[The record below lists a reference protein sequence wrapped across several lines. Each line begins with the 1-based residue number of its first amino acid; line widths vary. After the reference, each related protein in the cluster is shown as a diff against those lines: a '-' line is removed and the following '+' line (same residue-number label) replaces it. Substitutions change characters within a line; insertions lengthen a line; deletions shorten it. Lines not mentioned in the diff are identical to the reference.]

1 MQAAIFWS
9 AWPRP
14 YQRLFYIGLFGFV
27 VGLIAWAFFAYQ
39 GVDSVIHWDVLSE
52 LGEMPFGLDQFEAN
66 GSKFQIQARAYAL
79 TEQFVASPMSVN
91 HPLTDWVCLILAL
104 VGVAITLMATSALPR
119 LWYFGAMTAFI
130 LLTSSLQIDAI
141 LGRTDRLATIIL
153 VTVFVGVSFYFQ
165 AFKRDAGLLIRFIV
179 FKVLIVVSVA
189 LLCTVG
195 KATPA
200 DLLAYGYPAG
210 MVLVILVAFWVSFEI
225 MIGLTWLATN
235 QSGRNSLPSFTVLS
249 LFYLGNLLL
258 TDLHTS
264 RRIDWDLL
272 YLNPFVVFTISI
284 ILGLW
289 GQKKRDDQRASYW
302 SFQPQGASLYLGLVT
317 IAVSVLAYVNSTAND
332 SAIESL
338 SQGINYA
345 HLTGGVLFFFYVL
358 LNFGPQMREG
368 KPVHIVLFKPAYIAS
383 FHARGLS
390 VILCMVLMYYNNYY
404 VFQQGVA
411 GYYNTQ
417 GDLAAA
423 RQDYRLAETFYQQGA
438 EFDFQNHKSNY
449 GLASLAWIQGDFA
462 SAAGFFRQAVA
473 KNPSP
478 YAYAG
483 LTRSLTNEE
492 LAFDAFFTARDG
504 QKRFPNNGE
513 LMSNLAYLHAKANGL
528 DSAQYYYAKAI
539 ELTRQA
545 GVPATNL
552 MALYLRKGDL
562 PAAEKLASEQASDYV
577 SVQVNQKAVELLNG
591 KSSET
596 KISIGADSVLTLAQF
611 ALVSNATLSD
621 IKAGKTPPVTGSA
634 LRTLSEK
641 EGNAAYFDDLQY
653 LHALVSYYDGNKLE
667 GLDILSA
674 RAMADTAASGD
685 RWRKPLAAFLNRE
698 VANEQ
703 APPTR
708 WTGDGSEEL
717 MRNPLNIKVLERYTA
732 EANQRKEPQKA
743 YNALYNALNYR
754 QDSPEILKLYILQS
768 LELSLTQYA
777 EEKLKILQ
785 NDFPG
790 QYESFL
796 PVYQQKRALI
806 EKRQQDFQ

>member
-9 AWPRP
+9 SWPRA
-14 YQRLFYIGLFGFV
+14 YQRLFFVGLFGIFAGFIGWGFFV
-27 VGLIAWAFFAYQ
+27 YQ
-39 GVDSVIHWDVLSE
+39 GVDSILHWDVLSE

-66 GSKFQIQARAYAL
+66 GSKFQVQATAYAL
-79 TEQFVASPMSVN
+79 TEQFVASPMSVT
-91 HPLTDWVCLILAL
+91 HPITDWFCLILAL
-104 VGVAITLMATSALPR
+104 IGVAITLMATSALPR

-130 LLTSSLQIDAI
+130 LLTSSLQIDSI
-141 LGRTDRLATIIL
+141 LGRTDRLATIVL
-153 VTVFVGVSFYFQ
+153 VTVFVGVSFFFQ
-165 AFKRDAGLLIRFIV
+165 AFKRNAGLLLRFIV
-179 FKVLIVVSVA
+179 FKVLIVASVA
-189 LLCTVG
+189 LLYIFG
-195 KATPA
+195 KVTPA

-235 QSGRNSLPSFTVLS
+235 QTGRNSLPSFAALS
-249 LFYLGNLLL
+249 LFYLGNLFL

-289 GQKKRDDQRASYW
+289 GQHKRDTQGASHW
-302 SFQPQGASLYLGLVT
+302 PFQPQGASLYLGLVT
-317 IAVSVLAYVNSTAND
+317 IALAVLSYVNSTAND

-358 LNFGPQMREG
+358 LNFGPQMRQG
-368 KPVHIVLFKPAYIAS
+368 KPVHMVLFKPAYIAS

-390 VILCMVLMYYNNYY
+390 VILCVVLMYYSNYY

-411 GYYNTQ
+411 GYYNVQ
-417 GDLAAA
+417 GDLAAS

-438 EFDFQNHKSNY
+438 GFDFQNHKSNY

-462 SAAGFFRQAVA
+462 SAAGFFRQALA
-473 KNPSP
+473 KNPSA

-483 LTRSLTNEE
+483 LSRSLTNEE
-492 LAFDAFFTARDG
+492 LAFDAFFTAREG
-504 QKRFPNNGE
+504 QRRFPDSGE

-528 DSAQYYYAKAI
+528 DSAQYYYGKSI
-539 ELTRQA
+539 NLTRQS

-552 MALYLRKGDL
+552 MALYLRKGDTQ
-562 PAAEKLASEQASDYV
+562 AAEKLASEQSSDYV
-577 SVQVNQKAVELLNG
+577 SLQVNRKAVELLNG

-596 KISIGADSVLTLAQF
+596 SLTIGADSVLTLAQF
-611 ALVSNATLSD
+611 ALISNATLAD
-621 IKAGKTPPVTGSA
+621 LKTGKTPPVSGKA
-634 LRTLSEK
+634 LRTLTQK
-641 EGNAAYFDDLQY
+641 EGNASYFDDLQY
-653 LHALVSYYDGNKLE
+653 LNALVSYYDGDKLE
-667 GLDILSA
+667 GLEILSA
-674 RAMADTAASGD
+674 RTMADTAASGD

-698 VANEQ
+698 IANEQ
-703 APPTR
+703 APPTS

-743 YNALYNALNYR
+743 YNALYNALTYR
-754 QDSPEILKLYILQS
+754 QDSPEILQLYIMQS
-768 LELSLTQYA
+768 LEMSLTNYA
-777 EEKLKILQ
+777 EDKLKILQ
-785 NDFPG
+785 SDFPEH
-790 QYESFL
+790 YERFL